1 MENEIIKIENIVKQ
15 YRLGQIGG
23 GTLKG
28 DLQTWWAT
36 VRGKEDP
43 NSIIG
48 ESNKGQKGDI
58 FRALNGVTFSVNKG
72 ERIGLIG
79 HNGAGKS
86 TLLKLISRVTAP
98 TEGRIEYEG
107 RIASMLEVG
116 TGFHPELT
124 GRENIYLNGAILGMT
139 KDEINSKIDDIVK
152 FAEIEEFIDTPI
164 KRYSS
169 GMKVKL
175 GFSVAAHLD
184 AEIMIMDEVLA
195 VGDMEFQNKCIEKM
209 NQLSK
214 EEGRTILYVSHN
226 MNTIRA
232 LCNRCVVLSRGKVIF
247 DGDVEDGIAV
257 YMKRNIDDYAL
268 CYDLDKVPRSYH
280 FGKKLKVHRFEFVDT
295 DSFVYEVGQ
304 KIKFKLGMSSSEYHG
319 KITLN
324 LKVMTDKGSTLGMAM
339 SDSFSIE
346 ADKFKEVSFSFDTS
360 NLVNGRYRFGFEIV
374 EIDENGN
381 YLAYDCVSPVVLIEL
396 TNAYAHGICWTQA
409 FYGSV
414 SLNHMEVLGEN

>member
-1 MENEIIKIENIVKQ
+1 MKHEIIKIEDVVKQ

-28 DLQTWWAT
+28 DLQTWWAK

-43 NSIIG
+43 NAMIG
-48 ESNKGQKGDI
+48 EEDKGQKGDI
-58 FRALNGVTFSVNKG
+58 FRALNGVSFTVNKG
-72 ERIGLIG
+72 DRIGLIG

-98 TEGRIEYEG
+98 TEGKITYEG

-139 KDEINSKIDDIVK
+139 KAEITSKIDDIVK
-152 FAEIEEFIDTPI
+152 FAEIEKFIDTPI

-195 VGDMEFQNKCIEKM
+195 VGDMEFQQKCIDKM

-226 MNTIRA
+226 MNTIRM
-232 LCNRCVVLSRGKVIF
+232 LCNRTVVLSKGKVLF
-247 DGDVEDGIAV
+247 DGDVEEGISV
-257 YMKRNIDDYAL
+257 YMKRNLDDHAL
-268 CYDLDKVPRSYH
+268 RYDLNKVPRSYH
-280 FGKKLKVHRFEFVDT
+280 FGKKVKAEFFEFIDT
-295 DSFVYEVGQ
+295 DTFAYEVG
-304 KIKFKLGMSSSEYHG
+304 KNIRFKLGISSTENHSNVNLNIKIMS
-319 KITLN
+319 
-324 LKVMTDKGSTLGMAM
+324 DKGTIAGMMM
-339 SDSFSIE
+339 SDSFDVGSE
-346 ADKFKEVSFSFDTS
+346 AITENTFEINTS
-360 NLVNGRYRFGFEIV
+360 HLVNGKYYIGIEIAK
-374 EIDENGN
+374 IDENGN
-381 YLAYDCVSPVVLIEL
+381 YLAYDAVSPVILIEM
-396 TNAYAHGICWTQA
+396 TNVYAHGIYWSKEY
-409 FYGSV
+409 YGPICLDRVKKIS
-414 SLNHMEVLGEN
+414 N

>member
-1 MENEIIKIENIVKQ
+1 MEHEIIKIEDVVKQ

-28 DLQTWWAT
+28 DLQTWWAK

-43 NSIIG
+43 NAIIG
-48 ESNKGQKGDI
+48 EESKGQKGDI
-58 FRALNGVTFSVNKG
+58 FRALNGVSFTVNKG
-72 ERIGLIG
+72 DRIGLIG

-98 TEGRIEYEG
+98 TEGKIIYEG

-139 KDEINSKIDDIVK
+139 KAEITSKIDDIVQ
-152 FAEIEEFIDTPI
+152 FAEIEKFIDTPI

-195 VGDMEFQNKCIEKM
+195 VGDMEFQQKCIDKM

-226 MNTIRA
+226 MNTIRM
-232 LCNRCVVLSRGKVIF
+232 LCNRTVVLSKGKVLF
-247 DGDVEDGIAV
+247 DGDVEEGISV
-257 YMKRNIDDYAL
+257 YMKRNLDDYAL
-268 CYDLDKVPRSYH
+268 RYDLNKVPRSYH
-280 FGKKLKVHRFEFVDT
+280 FGKKVRAEFFEFIDT
-295 DSFVYEVGQ
+295 DTFAYEVG
-304 KIKFKLGMSSSEYHG
+304 KNIRFKLGISSTENHSDMNLNIKIMS
-319 KITLN
+319 
-324 LKVMTDKGSTLGMAM
+324 DKGTIAGMMM
-339 SDSFSIE
+339 SDN
-346 ADKFKEVSFSFDTS
+346 FDVNSETITE
-360 NLVNGRYRFGFEIV
+360 NTFEINTNHLVNGKYYIGIEIAK
-374 EIDENGN
+374 IDENGN
-381 YLAYDCVSPVVLIEL
+381 YLAYDAVSPVILIEM
-396 TNAYAHGICWTQA
+396 TNVYAHGIYWSKEY
-409 FYGSV
+409 YGPIC
-414 SLNHMEVLGEN
+414 LERARKIGD

>member
-247 DGDVEDGIAV
+247 DGDVEDGISV
-257 YMKRNIDDYAL
+257 YMKRNVDDYAL
-268 CYDLDKVPRSYH
+268 CYDLNQVPRSYH
-280 FGKKLKVHRFEFVDT
+280 FGKKIKATSFEFLNT
-295 DSFVYEVGQ
+295 ESFVYEVGD
-304 KIKFKLGMSSSEYHG
+304 KIQFKIDVQASESHENMG
-319 KITLN
+319 LN
-324 LKVMTDKGSTLGMAM
+324 LMVMSEKSTRIGIAM
-339 SDSFSIE
+339 SEHFDILKDATISK
-346 ADKFKEVSFSFDTS
+346 KFEFDTS
-360 NLVNGRYRFGFEIV
+360 MLANGKYHLGLELVK
-374 EIDENGN
+374 IDENGN
-381 YLAYDCVSPVVLIEL
+381 YLAYDCVSPVILIEL
-396 TNAYAHGICWTQA
+396 SNSYAHGIRWSKEY
-409 FYGSV
+409 YGDV
-414 SLNHMEVLGEN
+414 MLDKMKTLN